1 MTRCEIM
8 ENSFFDW
15 QLSEYKP
22 VFCKMTM
29 MHHIPFRQDYS
40 GDFHG
45 AIHLNIQLQGDS
57 VKRIG
62 NTTIELKDL
71 DIFLTSPWEPHRTVF
86 SENGSLIIM
95 CVLDPEQL
103 ANSLPG
109 QKERLQAFLF
119 LPPKER
125 QALIKKYISGNFL
138 QKTLYEIY
146 PEEYISTCRKCFN
159 NGKYDFENPYLPEYP
174 VPENDYLRLWYIFI
188 GFFIRILSN
197 VKDEELPG
205 NNQTDYFRLLPAL
218 QKVQNA
224 DGRKLTVEEAAASCN
239 MSVSTFRKQF
249 ARIVGTPFAK
259 YEVNSR
265 FYFALQEFCGG
276 KLLVKEIAEKYSFYD
291 MSHFCRLFK
300 KITSRTPGDYQ
311 KNH

>member
-1 MTRCEIM
+1 M
-8 ENSFFDW
+8 
-15 QLSEYKP
+15 
-22 VFCKMTM
+22 
-29 MHHIPFRQDYS
+29 
-40 GDFHG
+40 
-45 AIHLNIQLQGDS
+45 
-57 VKRIG
+57 
-62 NTTIELKDL
+62 
-71 DIFLTSPWEPHRTVF
+71 
-86 SENGSLIIM
+86 
-95 CVLDPEQL
+95 
-103 ANSLPG
+103 
-109 QKERLQAFLF
+109 
-119 LPPKER
+119 
-125 QALIKKYISGNFL
+125 
-138 QKTLYEIY
+138 
-146 PEEYISTCRKCFN
+146 
-159 NGKYDFENPYLPEYP
+159 PEYP
-174 VPENDYLRLWYIFI
+174 VPENDYLRLWHIFI

-239 MSVSTFRKQF
+239 MSVSTFLKQF

-300 KITSRTPGDYQ
+300 KITSRTPGHYQ